1 MIENIDNAKLEQASD
16 VLAEGIE
23 QGLANAAKRLYE
35 LALDMKKTYAEHKDE
50 IDAEVEKH
58 GLERERLQVN
68 MPKILK
74 GDIVRINS
82 IHSSELK
89 CYEVSRVEFSGVV
102 SQPAGFHHN
111 YNEII
116 AVYRFD
122 GKDFKCI
129 WEREDYKEYKGK

>member
-1 MIENIDNAKLEQASD
+1 MNEMIIDNVKFKYD
-16 VLAEGIE
+16 
-23 QGLANAAKRLYE
+23 
-35 LALDMKKTYAEHKDE
+35 EHEDE
-50 IDAEVEKH
+50 IDAEVEKYR
-58 GLERERLQVN
+58 LERDRLQAS

-89 CYEVSRVEFSGVV
+89 CYEVSQVEFSGVV

-122 GKDFKCI
+122 GTDFNCI
-129 WEREDYKEYKGK
+129 WEREDYKECKGQ